1 MSQHVYTLKFTISIS
16 NPPDGTYLS
25 QSESR
30 DVKPEL
36 LTQEIGPDGATKEDV
51 IKAQI
56 EEKIKQV
63 IPTVAGAIN
72 VTFDSLVE
80 SE

>member
-1 MSQHVYTLKFTISIS
+1 MSQHTYELKFTISIE
-16 NPPDGTYLS
+16 NPPDGKYVIQGETL
-25 QSESR
+25 

-36 LTQEIGPDGATKEDV
+36 LTQVIGPDGATKEDV

-56 EEKIKQV
+56 EEKIKKV
-63 IPTVAGAIN
+63 IPTLAGAIN